1 VGEGAAS
8 THSAVIVPA
17 LDPETQRFLDECLAA
32 IRDAFA
38 PEALIVF
45 GSRVSGTP
53 DEWSDIGTVLVSER
67 FAGQRAL
74 ERLRTFDTLIDPHRY
89 VDVLC
94 LTPEEF
100 QRRRNGPNIVAEAVR
115 TGVRII

>member
-1 VGEGAAS
+1 MGEGAAS
-8 THSAVIVPA
+8 THLDLTAPA
-17 LDPETQRFLDECLAA
+17 LDPEIQRFLDECLAA
-32 IRDAFA
+32 IRASFA

-53 DEWSDIGTVLVSER
+53 DEWSDIDIVLVSER
-67 FAGQRAL
+67 FAGRRAL
-74 ERLRTFDTLIDPHRY
+74 DRLRTFRELIDPHRH

-94 LTPEEF
+94 LTPEELA
-100 QRRRNGPNIVAEAVR
+100 QRRNGPNIVAEAVR